1 MSPTIPTVL
10 SRLWTTS
17 YPSTR
22 VGQLDAALLDDE
34 LFDVLK
40 SEFWECSK
48 FIQSQIKEHYT
59 TELQLLLKALVW
71 KYTVWDNSATYGG
84 LLQNLRIVDAGSG
97 KLSKG
102 VLRSPSRRTKLTIGL
117 FTVFGDYVWQKLM
130 EHMAERTWD
139 ENPTPWKRRLYTLCR
154 RLDSLYSILDLL
166 NFVTFLFDG
175 KYPTVF
181 YRLCRLR
188 MFSSSR
194 SLSREVNFEFL
205 NRQLVWSEFTNFLL
219 FVLPLI
225 HLPRLKKK
233 LNKVITSTS
242 STTDTPVGQ
251 LSFLPERTCAI
262 CYHQDSK
269 IGGVSSSTADPAS
282 VGVGSN
288 DITNPYVAAECGHI
302 YCYVCLVTQ
311 IEEEEGEGWLCLRCG
326 ELIKKVRPWID
337 IDESLA
343 DSLGEGQVAEV
354 EEVDTNAIAQYCSE
368 EEPSEDENSASENSQ
383 DWSKI
388 KFDAVDSN

>member
-1 MSPTIPTVL
+1 MTPTVPKVL

-22 VGQLDAALLDDE
+22 VGQLDGALLDDE

-48 FIQSQIKEHYT
+48 FVQSQIKEHYT
-59 TELQLLLKALVW
+59 TELQLLLKALLW
-71 KYTVWDNSATYGG
+71 KFTVWDNSATYGG
-84 LLQNLRIVDAGSG
+84 LLQNLRIVDSRI
-97 KLSKG
+97 LSKG
-102 VLRSPSRRTKLTIGL
+102 VLRSPSRRKKLAIGL
-117 FTVFGDYVWQKLM
+117 FTVFGDYIWQKLLGY
-130 EHMAERTWD
+130 MAERTWD
-139 ENPTPWKRRLYTLCR
+139 ENPTLWKHRLYALCQ

-166 NFVTFLFDG
+166 NFVSFLFDG

-188 MFSSSR
+188 MVSSSR

-233 LNKVITSTS
+233 LNKVITSAS

-269 IGGVSSSTADPAS
+269 IGAVSSSTADPAS
-282 VGVGSN
+282 VGVGNN
-288 DITNPYVAAECGHI
+288 DIANPYVAVECGHI

-311 IEEEEGEGWLCLRCG
+311 IEEQEGEGWLCLRCG
-326 ELIKKVRPWID
+326 GLIKKARPWID
-337 IDESLA
+337 IEGSIA
-343 DSLGEGQVAEV
+343 DSLREGEVAEA
-354 EEVDTNAIAQYCSE
+354 EEVDTRAIARYCSE
-368 EEPSEDENSASENSQ
+368 EEPSEDDNSGSENSQ

-388 KFDAVDSN
+388 KFDAVDSS

>member
-1 MSPTIPTVL
+1 MTSTVPKVL

-17 YPSTR
+17 YPSAR

-34 LFDVLK
+34 LFDILK

-59 TELQLLLKALVW
+59 TELQLLLKVLVW

-97 KLSKG
+97 NLSKS
-102 VLRSPSRRTKLTIGL
+102 VLRSPSRRKRLSIGL
-117 FTVFGDYVWQKLM
+117 FTIFGDYVWQKSIEYM
-130 EHMAERTWD
+130 TERTWD
-139 ENPTPWKRRLYTLCR
+139 ENPNPWKHRLYTLCQK
-154 RLDSLYSILDLL
+154 LDSLYSILDLL

-188 MFSSSR
+188 MVSSSR

-233 LNKVITSTS
+233 LNKAITSAS
-242 STTDTPVGQ
+242 STTDTSVGQ

-269 IGGVSSSTADPAS
+269 IGSVSSATADPAS

-288 DITNPYVAAECGHI
+288 DITNPYVAVECGHI

-311 IEEEEGEGWLCLRCG
+311 IEEQEGEGWLCLRCG
-326 ELIKKVRPWID
+326 ELIKKAKAWID
-337 IDESLA
+337 IDESIA
-343 DSLGEGQVAEV
+343 DSLGEGDEV
-354 EEVDTNAIAQYCSE
+354 EEVEEVGPNAIATYYSE
-368 EEPSEDENSASENSQ
+368 EQPSEDDSSASENSQ

-388 KFDAVDSN
+388 KFDAAE